1 VSALRD
7 EALATLRAWRSD
19 GRRQEA
25 LRQEYVDHLEAHADG
40 TQRSCPGA
48 HVTAGALIL
57 SPDGTKVLLTLHA
70 KAKRW
75 FHMGGH
81 LEPKDTSLAGAA
93 LREATE
99 ESGVQGLVLDP
110 VPLHLDAHEV
120 AFCGDHASVRHLD
133 VRFLALAPEGAA
145 HEVSEESIDVR
156 WWPVDGL
163 PNDAAELREMV
174 DAAVARAL
182 ASSQTPSTSASTASS
197 SRAI

>member
-1 VSALRD
+1 MTALRD

-19 GRRQEA
+19 VARQEA
-25 LRQEYVDHLEAHADG
+25 LRREYVDHLEAHADG
-40 TQRSCPGA
+40 TERSCPGA

-57 SPDGTKVLLTLHA
+57 APDRTAVLLTLHA

-81 LEPKDTSLAGAA
+81 LEPQDTSLAGAA

-110 VPLHLDAHEV
+110 VPLHLDAHDV

-145 HEVSEESIDVR
+145 QVVSEESIDVR
-156 WWPVDGL
+156 WWPVDDL
-163 PNDAAELREMV
+163 PNDAAELRALV
-174 DAAVARAL
+174 DTGVARA
-182 ASSQTPSTSASTASS
+182 AARSQSPSTSASTASS

>member
-1 VSALRD
+1 
-7 EALATLRAWRSD
+7 
-19 GRRQEA
+19 
-25 LRQEYVDHLEAHADG
+25 
-40 TQRSCPGA
+40 
-48 HVTAGALIL
+48 
-57 SPDGTKVLLTLHA
+57 
-70 KAKRW
+70 
-75 FHMGGH
+75 MGGH
-81 LEPKDTSLAGAA
+81 LEPQDTSLAGAA

-120 AFCGDHASVRHLD
+120 AFCGDHPSVRHLD

-163 PNDAAELREMV
+163 PNDAGELREMV

-182 ASSQTPSTSASTASS
+182 APAQTPSTSASTASS

>member
-7 EALATLRAWRSD
+7 EALATLRAWRPD
-19 GRRQEA
+19 GPRQEA
-25 LRQEYVDHLEAHADG
+25 LRQEYVDHLEARADG
-40 TQRSCPGA
+40 TERSCPGA

-57 SPDGTKVLLTLHA
+57 SSDGTEVLLTLHA

-81 LEPKDTSLAGAA
+81 LEPQDSSLAGAA

-99 ESGVQGLVLDP
+99 ESGVQALVLDP

-120 AFCGDHASVRHLD
+120 AFCGGHASVRHLD
-133 VRFLALAPEGAA
+133 VRFLARAPEGAA

-182 ASSQTPSTSASTASS
+182 SRSQTPSTSASTAAS